1 MWAIWSSV
9 YLDESYEM
17 MNKRSLDSANRSQTL
32 SMCNSHLV
40 RVGLENLDNL
50 PSAVVPNGLPASVLL
65 VPSGRGGR
73 VRLEPF
79 FQFLLAFHVQ
89 S

>member
-1 MWAIWSSV
+1 MRNA
-9 YLDESYEM
+9 
-17 MNKRSLDSANRSQTL
+17 
-32 SMCNSHLV
+32 HLV

-50 PSAVVPNGLPASVLL
+50 PSAVVSDGLPASVLL

-79 FQFLLAFHVQ
+79 FQFLREFHGQVYRRLIGEWTAWGEHGRNYPHRR
-89 S
+89 SC

>member
-1 MWAIWSSV
+1 
-9 YLDESYEM
+9 M
-17 MNKRSLDSANRSQTL
+17 MQKRWQGSANRSQTL
-32 SMCNSHLV
+32 SRRIAYLV

-50 PSAVVPNGLPASVLL
+50 PSAVVPDSLPASVLL

-79 FQFLLAFHVQ
+79 FQFLSEIHVQ
-89 S
+89 VQR

>member
-1 MWAIWSSV
+1 
-9 YLDESYEM
+9 M
-17 MNKRSLDSANRSQTL
+17 MKKRSLNSASRPQTF
-32 SMCNSHLV
+32 SRRIAHLV

-50 PSAVVPNGLPASVLL
+50 PSAVVPDGLPAAVLL

-79 FQFLLAFHVQ
+79 FQLLTEFEVQ
-89 S
+89 V

>member
-1 MWAIWSSV
+1 
-9 YLDESYEM
+9 M
-17 MNKRSLDSANRSQTL
+17 MKKRSLNSANRSRTL
-32 SMCNSHLV
+32 SRRIAHLV

-50 PSAVVPNGLPASVLL
+50 PSAVVPDGLPASVLL

-79 FQFLLAFHVQ
+79 FQFLLPFHVQ

>member
-1 MWAIWSSV
+1 MRNA
-9 YLDESYEM
+9 
-17 MNKRSLDSANRSQTL
+17 
-32 SMCNSHLV
+32 HLV

-50 PSAVVPNGLPASVLL
+50 PSAVVPNGLPAAVLL

-79 FQFLLAFHVQ
+79 FQLLTECHGQFQ
-89 S
+89 R